1 MQVDDP
7 VPTKAV
13 TRARHAAHR
22 ESRRDPVA
30 RHRPPG
36 GLPSVPEGRL
46 VLRPAVSIIVPCFN
60 EEPTIG
66 LLLQAILDQSFSAAK
81 MEVILADGG
90 STDGTLGVVR
100 AFADQHPSLRIAV
113 IENPQQIIPA
123 ALNRAIEA
131 ARGAVIVRLDAH
143 SIPQP
148 DYVAQCLRVLGETEA
163 ANAGGVWQIHP
174 SAGTWIARGI
184 AAAAS
189 HRLGAG
195 DARYRTSGAAGEVDT
210 VPFGAYPRAW
220 LKRVGPYDESLLT
233 NEDYEY
239 NVRLRKAGGKI
250 WFDPSIRSIYFA
262 RATLG
267 SLARQYAR
275 YGFWKARMLRRYPG
289 TLRWRQALPS
299 AFVLATFI
307 LALAAPW
314 MPLARWLLGLQWALY
329 AGALLMASLAQA
341 RLRHDWALVAGM
353 PLAWA
358 VMHLAWGGAFWWRWL
373 TSFARGESESI
384 RS

>member
-1 MQVDDP
+1 M
-7 VPTKAV
+7 
-13 TRARHAAHR
+13 
-22 ESRRDPVA
+22 
-30 RHRPPG
+30 
-36 GLPSVPEGRL
+36 

-174 SAGTWIARGI
+174 SAGTWIARGS

-195 DARYRTSGAAGEVDT
+195 DARYRTSGVAGEVDT

-239 NVRLRKAGGKI
+239 NVRLRRAGGKI
-250 WFDPSIRSIYFA
+250 WFDPSICSIYFA

-267 SLARQYAR
+267 ELARQYLR
-275 YGFWKARMLRRYPG
+275 YGFWKARMLRRYPR
-289 TLRWRQALPS
+289 TLRWRQALPPL
-299 AFVLATFI
+299 F
-307 LALAAPW
+307 ALAALVLAGAAPW
-314 MPLARWLLGLQWALY
+314 LALARWLLALQWALY
-329 AGALLMASLAQA
+329 AAVLLAAAAAQA
-341 RLRHDWALVAGM
+341 RLRRDPALALGM
-353 PLAWA
+353 PLAWT
-358 VMHLAWGGAFWWRWL
+358 VMHLAWGSAFWWGWL
-373 TSFARGESESI
+373 TSFGRGGRDSTVG
-384 RS
+384 

>member
-1 MQVDDP
+1 VKDP
-7 VPTKAV
+7 VPTNVAAKGRHGAPRAARRGAV
-13 TRARHAAHR
+13 TR
-22 ESRRDPVA
+22 
-30 RHRPPG
+30 HRPSD
-36 GLPSVPEGRL
+36 GLPSAQDGRP
-46 VLRPAVSIIVPCFN
+46 VLIPAVSVIVPCFN

-66 LLLQAILDQSFSAAK
+66 LLLQAILDQSVGAAT

-113 IENPQQIIPA
+113 IENPQQVIPA

-148 DYVAQCLRVLGETEA
+148 DYVAQCLRVLGTSGA
-163 ANAGGVWQIHP
+163 ANAGGVWEIHP

-220 LKRVGPYDESLLT
+220 LARVGPYDESLLT

-239 NVRLRKAGGKI
+239 NVRLRRAGGKI

-267 SLARQYAR
+267 SLACQYGR

-289 TLRWRQALPS
+289 TLRWRQALPP
-299 AFVLATFI
+299 AFALATSV

-314 MPLARWLLGLQWALY
+314 VPPARWLLGLQWALY
-329 AGALLMASLAQA
+329 AGTLLMAGLAQA

-358 VMHLAWGGAFWWRWL
+358 VMHLAWGGAFWWGWL
-373 TSFARGESESI
+373 TSFARGESEST
-384 RS
+384 RG